1 MKEAIMRWH
10 SYQSLVVRARRKRV
24 GRARPLGVPNS
35 FVCDYDHEHEQE
47 QEAEAAEEEEL

>member
-1 MKEAIMRWH
+1 MRWH

-24 GRARPLGVPNS
+24 GRARPLGVVPNS

-47 QEAEAAEEEEL
+47 AEAAEEEEL